1 MFWVRGTSFVGT
13 SFLIFNSSVPCFCNQ
28 STSIFFLA
36 THRFEFEFF
45 YFQTWFRKTL
55 VLLVKLERNEF
66 LMRQIGT
73 EEISSLSKLVKLTV
87 AEVSRDFLTLILNP
101 FPGDFQNALGPG
113 PRGRAASTPYTAR
126 INFEYWAHHY
136 LNRKFESFKIR
147 CLEKIILNL
156 RESDWKE
163 NLIF

>member
-1 MFWVRGTSFVGT
+1 MN
-13 SFLIFNSSVPCFCNQ
+13 LI
-28 STSIFFLA
+28 
-36 THRFEFEFF
+36 FF

-55 VLLVKLERNEF
+55 VLLVKLEKNEF

-163 NLIF
+163 NLIFKILQFNFILYSKSRKYFQSLIFEISRNRN

>member
-1 MFWVRGTSFVGT
+1 MN
-13 SFLIFNSSVPCFCNQ
+13 LI
-28 STSIFFLA
+28 
-36 THRFEFEFF
+36 FF

-55 VLLVKLERNEF
+55 VLLVKLEKNEF

-101 FPGDFQNALGPG
+101 FPGDFQNAPGPG

-163 NLIF
+163 NLIFKILQFNFILYSKSRKYFQSLIFEISCNRN

>member
-28 STSIFFLA
+28 STSIFILA
-36 THRFEFEFF
+36 FERFEFETFLF
-45 YFQTWFRKTL
+45 SDLISKNTRFIGKIREK
-55 VLLVKLERNEF
+55 NEF

-113 PRGRAASTPYTAR
+113 PRGRAASPTR
-126 INFEYWAHHY
+126 
-136 LNRKFESFKIR
+136 
-147 CLEKIILNL
+147 
-156 RESDWKE
+156 RES
-163 NLIF
+163 I